1 MSGQSHLPFN
11 IAESIASGALQV
23 ADRLLNVA
31 TTSILQVTDQSP
43 QGDVL
48 ASRIILIALV
58 GLIVDKVDNVDE
70 TSPHCPTCE
79 AQIAVALAALIAER
93 RIKRQAERATKAAE
107 VTKSDLDA
115 LLGR

>member
-1 MSGQSHLPFN
+1 MSNQHLSPN

-58 GLIVDKVDNVDE
+58 GLIVDKVDSVDE
-70 TSPHCPTCE
+70 TSPHCPVCE
-79 AQIAVALAALIAER
+79 AQIAAALATLIAQR
-93 RIKRQAERATKAAE
+93 RIRRQAEKASKAAE
-107 VTKSDLDA
+107 VAKFDLDA